1 MLQELKSTESSIAAP
16 FTVNSTFFPWG
27 DEFITKNLFDEGTY
41 IEDKRA
47 FFPGLN
53 GQMGWKYSNGADMS
67 GYKYLVLKLDRQQNV
82 DATLNLYPEDN
93 IWGNCY
99 SQSIGSNTTMVIP
112 LQEITYTSGD
122 RKGQPVDVSC
132 IRIVALW
139 GNGSGVIDLADMYL
153 TNNEDYTNDAV
164 SVSSVTAKVAEP
176 DGAVYNLQG
185 IRMTDTTN
193 LPKGIYVRDGKKF
206 VVR

>member
-1 MLQELKSTESSIAAP
+1 M
-16 FTVNSTFFPWG
+16 
-27 DEFITKNLFDEGTY
+27 
-41 IEDKRA
+41 
-47 FFPGLN
+47 
-53 GQMGWKYSNGADMS
+53 
-67 GYKYLVLKLDRQQNV
+67 LKLDRQQNV
-82 DATLNLYPEDN
+82 GAALNLYPEDN

-122 RKGQPVDVSC
+122 RKGQPVDVSR

-193 LPKGIYVRDGKKF
+193 LPKGIYIKNGKKF
-206 VVR
+206 IVK